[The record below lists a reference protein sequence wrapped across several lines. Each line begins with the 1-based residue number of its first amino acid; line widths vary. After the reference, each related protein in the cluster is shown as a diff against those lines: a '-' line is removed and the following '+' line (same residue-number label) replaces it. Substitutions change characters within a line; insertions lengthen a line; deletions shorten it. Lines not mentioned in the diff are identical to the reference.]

1 MKNFNYLLSNCD
13 FFVFFTVVNYD
24 IYPFPPRA
32 WLSVLPVNSIQGSQQ
47 VALRLRIYG
56 NRVDQSCVNNILR
69 FASRCI
75 KLCNS
80 KATLLYE
87 YLTLTFIF
95 LDAHDDPDRR
105 FFFFLSSSCSSIQF
119 IRVPRNFEKLYFHKI
134 GESYTSC
141 ITILNS
147 CYCFII
153 YSKIVSSFTK
163 KKKNMEKV
171 FKVRK
176 RQFFF
181 FFLFFKEKISIL
193 QFEKYREIR
202 EKYN

>member
-1 MKNFNYLLSNCD
+1 M
-13 FFVFFTVVNYD
+13 
-24 IYPFPPRA
+24 
-32 WLSVLPVNSIQGSQQ
+32 
-47 VALRLRIYG
+47 
-56 NRVDQSCVNNILR
+56 DQSCVNNILR

-163 KKKNMEKV
+163 KKKKTWKSLQASKETI
-171 FKVRK
+171 FL
-176 RQFFF
+176 

-193 QFEKYREIR
+193 QLFGKYREIR

>member
-1 MKNFNYLLSNCD
+1 M
-13 FFVFFTVVNYD
+13 
-24 IYPFPPRA
+24 
-32 WLSVLPVNSIQGSQQ
+32 
-47 VALRLRIYG
+47 
-56 NRVDQSCVNNILR
+56 DQSCVNNILR

-141 ITILNS
+141 IIILNS

-163 KKKNMEKV
+163 KKKKTW
-171 FKVRK
+171 RK
-176 RQFFF
+176 SSGFERDNFSFFF
-181 FFLFFKEKISIL
+181 FFSKRKFQFYNCLESIV
-193 QFEKYREIR
+193 K
-202 EKYN
+202 

>member
-1 MKNFNYLLSNCD
+1 M
-13 FFVFFTVVNYD
+13 
-24 IYPFPPRA
+24 
-32 WLSVLPVNSIQGSQQ
+32 
-47 VALRLRIYG
+47 
-56 NRVDQSCVNNILR
+56 DQSCVNNILR

-141 ITILNS
+141 IIILNS

-163 KKKNMEKV
+163 KKKKHGESLQGSKETI
-171 FKVRK
+171 
-176 RQFFF
+176 
-181 FFLFFKEKISIL
+181 FLFFCFF
-193 QFEKYREIR
+193 QRENFNFTIVW
-202 EKYN
+202 KVS